1 MAGPD
6 VAVGYLG
13 RPGASERTFC
23 ARLRGS
29 ADDYLRTGRSGL
41 VRDGR
46 LRLAESRNV
55 VLAR

>member
-1 MAGPD
+1 